1 MLLKRGVVSLLDVSG
16 VGGLASRGLDD
27 LSMLP
32 LNFKKEEMTLHKH
45 Q

>member
-16 VGGLASRGLDD
+16 VGGLASRGLDE
-27 LSMLP
+27 LSMLL